1 MKISEAVSVTEGLL
15 STLHPWFA
23 VIVLVFNWITR
34 PRMKYYSQRPTSV
47 RFLVGM
53 PVGFMLG
60 YGLFKREYLQW
71 WWNYK
76 GDLLTIVAGS
86 RPVWLLIVLLGL
98 AIWGILRGS
107 KNEAKKSD

>member
-1 MKISEAVSVTEGLL
+1 MRKEMISFLEGLL

-23 VIVLVFNWITR
+23 VIVLVLNWITK

-47 RFLVGM
+47 FFLAGM
-53 PVGFMLG
+53 PIGSILG
-60 YGLFKREYLQW
+60 YGLFKEYLQW
-71 WWNYK
+71 WLDYR

-107 KNEAKKSD
+107 KDETGRSG